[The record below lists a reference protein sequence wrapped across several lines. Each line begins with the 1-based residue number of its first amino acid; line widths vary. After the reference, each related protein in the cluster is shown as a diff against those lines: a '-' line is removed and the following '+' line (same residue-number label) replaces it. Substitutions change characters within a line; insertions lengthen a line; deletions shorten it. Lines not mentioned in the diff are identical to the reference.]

1 MLDGVDLISERLIL
15 HPVSADH
22 VATVMAGRRSPAW
35 ASDFP
40 DEGDRVIAGLLTRR
54 GVPASGREQ
63 DFGQRLVVERSTK
76 LVVGGAG
83 FFGPPDA
90 DGRTELG
97 YGIVPSR
104 RGRGYAT
111 EAVLSLVRFGLAD
124 PDAVE
129 LFAGVELA
137 NVPSVRVL
145 EKAGMLRISETGS
158 EATYAVR
165 R

>member
-1 MLDGVDLISERLIL
+1 MLDDVDLISERLIL
-15 HPVSADH
+15 RPISADH
-22 VATVMAGRRSPAW
+22 VVTVMAGRRSPAW
-35 ASDFP
+35 APDFP

-63 DFGQRLVVERSTK
+63 DFGQRLIVERSTE

-111 EAVLSLVRFGLAD
+111 EAVLSLVLFGLAD

-137 NVPSVRVL
+137 NAPSVRVL
-145 EKAGMLRISETGS
+145 EKAGMMRISETGS